1 MLIEHA
7 HNPPVIAK
15 TLDGEKVS
23 LRPVQPDD
31 AEKLSRIFA
40 DPAVAQ
46 WWGDAARPVHDAM
59 NPEDGVSGFV
69 IEVGPDAIGFIQC
82 HEELDPMYRSAGIDL
97 ALRSAWQGKGFGPD
111 AIKTL
116 ARHLITERGHHR
128 LTIDPAAHNT
138 RAIKAYRSVGF
149 RPVGIMRMYERGPSG
164 EWHDGLLMD
173 LLAEEVLP
181 PHPPDVPGAS
191 P

>member
-1 MLIEHA
+1 MIEQ
-7 HNPPVIAK
+7 
-15 TLDGEKVS
+15 TLDGENVS
-23 LRPVQPDD
+23 LRPVQDGD
-31 AEKLSRIFA
+31 TEVLKKIFA
-40 DPAVAQ
+40 DPAVSQ
-46 WWGDAARPVHDAM
+46 WWGDAARSVHDAM
-59 NPEDGVSGFV
+59 NPAEGESGFV
-69 IEVGPDAIGFIQC
+69 IEVGPEAIGFIQC
-82 HEELDPMYRSAGIDL
+82 YEEPDPMYRSAGIDL
-97 ALRSAWQGKGFGPD
+97 ALRSEWQGKGLGPD

-149 RPVGIMRMYERGPSG
+149 RPVGIMRKYERGPSG

-181 PHPPDVPGAS
+181 PHPPAS
-191 P
+191 PGTSP